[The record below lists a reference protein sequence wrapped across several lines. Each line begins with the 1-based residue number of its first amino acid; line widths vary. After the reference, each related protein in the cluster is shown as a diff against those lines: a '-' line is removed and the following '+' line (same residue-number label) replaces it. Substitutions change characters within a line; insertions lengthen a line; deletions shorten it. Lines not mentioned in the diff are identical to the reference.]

1 MEAFV
6 YKWKNIETGLEYIG
20 YHKGDTDD
28 GYVSS
33 SQNNHFWKDYN
44 NGLLK
49 REILFYGSVL
59 ECVEYESNL
68 LKNKNI
74 DNLYNRNINGKII
87 WTNDLKE
94 KTRKSHLGYKQSKQH
109 IENRK
114 KSLKGRKPGFKGKSH
129 TQETVNKMKLVERTD
144 EHKEAISKALKG
156 RTSPTKGIPHNKIK
170 CVHCGRDI
178 AKNVYS
184 RWHGDN
190 CKEK

>member
-6 YKWKNIETGLEYIG
+6 YKWENTQNDLVYIG
-20 YHKGDTDD
+20 YHKGHIDD

-33 SQNNHFWKDYN
+33 SQNDLFWRDYN

-49 REILFYGSVL
+49 RKILFYGSVL

-68 LKNKNI
+68 LKNENI

-87 WTNDLKE
+87 WTDDLKE
-94 KTRKSHLGYKQSKQH
+94 KARKSHTGYKQSEQH
-109 IENRK
+109 IMNRK
-114 KSLKGRKPGFKGKSH
+114 KALKGRKPGFEGKSH
-129 TQETVNKMKLVERTD
+129 TQETVNKMRQVKRTD
-144 EHKEAISKALKG
+144 EHKQAISKALKG
-156 RTSPTKGIPHNKIK
+156 RISPTKGIPHNKIK
-170 CVHCGRDI
+170 CVHCERDI
-178 AKNVYS
+178 AKNVYG